1 MEHFI
6 TKIKIEKVR
15 HLDDIEICLSNT
27 ERRHLLI
34 TGKNGSGKTSL
45 LDALNTRLN
54 AISYNHWNW
63 YKRNRDK
70 KFLDLVKQYTS
81 GVDVVFNFDDNLDEL
96 FKNGNFIMS
105 YFPAHRKAN
114 IVMAKG
120 VEDVKL
126 STNYELN
133 ADPAKQLVKYMVHLK
148 TQQAYARQEGDIQI
162 EENIQAWFNRFEKA
176 LRVLLENESIKME
189 DDYRNYN
196 FLLHQDGRLS
206 FGFNELSDGYS
217 SVIQIVT
224 NLIMRMEQNWL
235 LKGELSNYNVE
246 GIALIDELETHLH
259 IELQRKI
266 LPFLVTF
273 FPRVQFI
280 VSTHSPYVLTSISD
294 ATIFDLEKKV
304 SFDDMSLYSIN
315 DVLTGYF
322 DSEDYSQELAK
333 KLNRYRELLVLS
345 NASDEER
352 AERAELRMELKNIQ
366 GSLVPQIESAFED
379 LESRRQND

>member
-6 TKIKIEKVR
+6 TKIEIEKVR
-15 HLDDIEICLSNT
+15 HLENIEICLSET

-45 LDALNTRLN
+45 LESVLKCLRVALYIPEQYARKIYNSEIWIEAGKDIGVKVHFNSEGWLKENFN
-54 AISYNHWNW
+54 AGE
-63 YKRNRDK
+63 
-70 KFLDLVKQYTS
+70 FVTA
-81 GVDVVFNFDDNLDEL
+81 
-96 FKNGNFIMS
+96 
-105 YFPAHRKAN
+105 YFPALRKAK
-114 IVMAKG
+114 IILAKG
-120 VEDVKL
+120 VEDIKL
-126 STNYELN
+126 VANYEFS
-133 ADPAKQLVKYMVHLK
+133 ATPEEQLIKYMVHLK
-148 TQQAYARQEGDIQI
+148 TQQAYARQEGDIQV

-176 LRVLLENESIKME
+176 LRVLLEDESIKIE
-189 DDYRNYN
+189 YDYRNYN
-196 FLLHQDGRLS
+196 FLLHQDGRLP

-235 LKGELSNYNVE
+235 LKGKMSDYNVE
-246 GIALIDELETHLH
+246 GVALIDELETHLH

-315 DVLTGYF
+315 DVSTGYF
-322 DSEDYSQELAK
+322 DSEDYSQELSK

-366 GSLVPQIESAFED
+366 GSLVPQIKSAFED

>member
-15 HLDDIEICLSNT
+15 HLENIEICLSEN

-34 TGKNGSGKTSL
+34 TGKNGSGKTSFL
-45 LDALNTRLN
+45 ETVLKCLRG
-54 AISYNHWNW
+54 AIYDIERREKSVFNSESW
-63 YKRNRDK
+63 READK
-70 KFLDLVKQYTS
+70 NS
-81 GVDVVFNFDDNLDEL
+81 GVRVHFNFHGGLEEIFNVGE
-96 FKNGNFIMS
+96 FVTA
-105 YFPAHRKAN
+105 YFPALRKAK
-114 IVMAKG
+114 IILAKG

-126 STNYELN
+126 RVNYELE
-133 ADPAKQLVKYMVHLK
+133 ATPEEQLIKYMVHLK

-189 DDYRNYN
+189 YDYRNYN
-196 FLLHQDGRLS
+196 FLIHQDGRLP

-235 LKGELSNYNVE
+235 MKGELNDYNVE
-246 GIALIDELETHLH
+246 GVALIDELETHLH
-259 IELQRKI
+259 IGLQRKI

-315 DVLTGYF
+315 DVSSGYF
-322 DSEDYSQELAK
+322 DSKDYSQELEK

-345 NASDEER
+345 NVSDKER

-366 GSLVPQIESAFED
+366 GSLVPQIKSAFED
-379 LESRRQND
+379 LESRRQNG

>member
-1 MEHFI
+1 MESFI
-6 TKIKIEKVR
+6 TRIKIMKVR
-15 HLDDIEICLSNT
+15 HLENIEICLSDT

-45 LDALNTRLN
+45 LETVADCFKKVITNM
-54 AISYNHWNW
+54 
-63 YKRNRDK
+63 DK
-70 KFLDLVKQYTS
+70 DSEQTS
-81 GVDVVFNFDDNLDEL
+81 NSEEFMLLLCAVMNNGVHVVFNTVMNWES
-96 FKNGNFIMS
+96 FIDGSFMIA
-105 YFPAHRKAN
+105 YFPAGRKAG
-114 IVMAKG
+114 ILMAKG
-120 VEDVKL
+120 VENIKL
-126 STNYELN
+126 SNSYDLFD
-133 ADPAKQLVKYMVHLK
+133 DPAQNLVKYMVHLK
-148 TQQAYARQEGDIQI
+148 TQQAYARQEGDIQV

-189 DDYRNYN
+189 YDYRNYN
-196 FLLHQDGRLS
+196 FLLHQDGRLP

-235 LKGELSNYNVE
+235 LKEELSNYNIE

-266 LPFLVTF
+266 LPFLITF

-304 SFDDMSLYSIN
+304 SFDDMSSYSIN
-315 DVLTGYF
+315 DVSTGYF
-322 DSEDYSQELAK
+322 DSEDYSQKLAD
-333 KLNRYRELLVLS
+333 KLNRYRELLALS
-345 NASDEER
+345 NPSDEER
-352 AERAELRMELKNIQ
+352 AERAELRMELKNVQ
-366 GSLVPQIESAFED
+366 GSLVPRIKSTFED
-379 LESRRQND
+379 LESRR

>member
-15 HLDDIEICLSNT
+15 HLENIEICLSEN

-34 TGKNGSGKTSL
+34 TGKNGSGKTSFL
-45 LDALNTRLN
+45 ETVLKCLRG
-54 AISYNHWNW
+54 AIYDIERREKSVFNSESW
-63 YKRNRDK
+63 READK
-70 KFLDLVKQYTS
+70 NS
-81 GVDVVFNFDDNLDEL
+81 GVRVHFNFHGGLEEIFNVGE
-96 FKNGNFIMS
+96 FVTA
-105 YFPAHRKAN
+105 YFPALRKAK
-114 IVMAKG
+114 IILAKG

-126 STNYELN
+126 RVNYELE
-133 ADPAKQLVKYMVHLK
+133 ATPEEQLIKYMVHLK

-189 DDYRNYN
+189 YDYRNYN
-196 FLLHQDGRLS
+196 FLIHQDGRLP

-235 LKGELSNYNVE
+235 LKGEMSNYNVE

-315 DVLTGYF
+315 DVSTGYF
-322 DSEDYSQELAK
+322 DSKDYSQELAK

-366 GSLVPQIESAFED
+366 GSLVPQIKSAFED

>member
-15 HLDDIEICLSNT
+15 HLENIEICLSES

-45 LDALNTRLN
+45 LESVLKCLRGAL
-54 AISYNHWNW
+54 YDPEQ
-63 YKRNRDK
+63 YKRKIYNSESWLEADK
-70 KFLDLVKQYTS
+70 NLGVK
-81 GVDVVFNFDDNLDEL
+81 VHFNFEGCLKE
-96 FKNGNFIMS
+96 NFNAGEFVTA
-105 YFPAHRKAN
+105 YFPALRKAK
-114 IVMAKG
+114 IILAKG

-126 STNYELN
+126 GVNYELE
-133 ADPAKQLVKYMVHLK
+133 ATPEEQLIKYMVHLK

-189 DDYRNYN
+189 YDYRNYN
-196 FLLHQDGRLS
+196 FLLHQDGRLP

-235 LKGELSNYNVE
+235 LKGKLSDYNVE
-246 GIALIDELETHLH
+246 GVALIDELETHLH

-315 DVLTGYF
+315 DVSTGYF
-322 DSEDYSQELAK
+322 DSEDYSQELVK

-366 GSLVPQIESAFED
+366 GSLVPQIKSAFED
-379 LESRRQND
+379 LESRRQNG